1 MNPENIMAEKSL
13 NKYDEIINKEESPSI
28 DIESEQS
35 EDEINKDK
43 EKKIN
48 NYMSKF
54 FIDVDELE
62 EVNNDINYGDLAKL
76 EGDE

>member
-1 MNPENIMAEKSL
+1 
-13 NKYDEIINKEESPSI
+13 
-28 DIESEQS
+28 
-35 EDEINKDK
+35 
-43 EKKIN
+43 
-48 NYMSKF
+48 MSKF

>member
-43 EKKIN
+43 
-48 NYMSKF
+48 
-54 FIDVDELE
+54 
-62 EVNNDINYGDLAKL
+62 
-76 EGDE
+76 